1 MSVKLEMNVHM
12 SAPTLSAATDVPVMR
27 DLD

>member
-12 SAPTLSAATDVPVMR
+12 SAPTLSAATDVPVMK
-27 DLD
+27 DSD

>member
-12 SAPTLSAATDVPVMR
+12 SVQTLSEATDVPVIK
-27 DLD
+27 DSD